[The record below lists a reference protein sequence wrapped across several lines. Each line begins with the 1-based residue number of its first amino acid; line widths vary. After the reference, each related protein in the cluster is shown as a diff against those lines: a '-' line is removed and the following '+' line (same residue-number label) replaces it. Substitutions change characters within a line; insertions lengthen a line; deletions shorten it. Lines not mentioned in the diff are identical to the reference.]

1 MWPHAIRP
9 CGRRR
14 GRVGDNVKNRRYRYT
29 RPGVELMTVLIVVG
43 ALSLWS
49 MWPRPSVAPVPTAEV
64 ATTRVRYVGSVP
76 AAGGDDALLFLR
88 HRRADASVGMDAEV
102 ATSSAPLQPQP
113 RFLAADLTPS
123 TLAPEAD
130 RQPLREQARRRL
142 SGYELSWPYLDP
154 YRAGTGYVLRCEVE
168 IDTVLQAAGFQVP
181 PDALA
186 RLGADER
193 PWQVVCEVT
202 CAADGRVR
210 DVFVIEAVRDGVAR
224 EDVVRVLMEATT
236 DPGLPRSGR
245 VTVRCG
251 RAAVGEAG

>member
-1 MWPHAIRP
+1 M
-9 CGRRR
+9 
-14 GRVGDNVKNRRYRYT
+14 KNRRYRYT
-29 RPGVELMTVLIVVG
+29 RPGVELTTVLIVLV
-43 ALSLWS
+43 ALGLWS
-49 MWPRPSVAPVPTAEV
+49 MWPRLLGSSVPSVEV

-76 AAGGDDALLFLR
+76 AAGRNDDALLFLR
-88 HRRADASVGMDAEV
+88 HRRADALEGMDAEL
-102 ATSSAPLQPQP
+102 ATTPAPLQPQP
-113 RFLAADLTPS
+113 RFLAADRGPAI
-123 TLAPEAD
+123 LAPEAD

-142 SGYELSWPYLDP
+142 SGYELRWPYLDP

-168 IDTVLQAAGFQVP
+168 IDTVLQAAGFRVP

-186 RLGADER
+186 RFGGDER
-193 PWQVVCEVT
+193 PWQMVCEVN

-224 EDVVRVLMEATT
+224 DHVVRVLMEATT

-251 RAAVGEAG
+251 RAAVGGAG